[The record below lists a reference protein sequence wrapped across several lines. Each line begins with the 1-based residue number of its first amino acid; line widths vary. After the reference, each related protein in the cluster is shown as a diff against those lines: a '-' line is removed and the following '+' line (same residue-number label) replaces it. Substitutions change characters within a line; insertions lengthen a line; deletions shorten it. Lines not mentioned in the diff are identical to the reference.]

1 MAVDGFDP
9 SLLKTGL
16 TDDVMLQFLAASER
30 LDDAQFGLDELAVKR
45 LGPLARSDAGDW
57 PAAAGGLD
65 SAQIIALV
73 RLFTLAEERLAGW
86 DAAAR
91 SPVIE
96 LVRELKARDAYPA
109 DLTSWIKANTTNRFL
124 PHGSLMDRL

>member
-16 TDDVMLQFLAASER
+16 TDDVMEQFLAAAARIE
-30 LDDAQFGLDELAVKR
+30 DAQFGLDELAIKR
-45 LGPLARSDAGDW
+45 LGPLARADAGDW
-57 PAAAGGLD
+57 SAAAGGLD
-65 SAQIIALV
+65 VEQIMALV

-86 DAAAR
+86 ESAAR
-91 SPVIE
+91 SPVIP
-96 LVRELKARDAYPA
+96 LVRELKARVAFPA
-109 DLTSWIKANTTNRFL
+109 ELTGWIKANTSNRFL